1 MDSIKSSDFFAPKSS
16 INLYYFNS
24 STAVLHE
31 HVDFFEIFIITKG
44 TVLHTFNGKTTV
56 MGKRDACIIRPGDR
70 HGFAADPSSGEDSQ
84 HMNIR
89 IMPSLFEQICN
100 SIGYQLYNHI
110 LNAQSTLFHL
120 SKQRHSQ
127 VNFWTNMLFTS
138 TKPEN
143 DSLYITT
150 IAHLLLVF
158 YYLSLD
164 ASGNAFPAWFGRLL
178 TDINNIDFIDKSAK
192 DIYELAH
199 YSPNHTIKTFK
210 KYLGMTPT
218 EYLNKL
224 KLNYASN
231 LLKNTDYSVLHIS
244 NTIGFS
250 SLSYFMTMF
259 KKAYGVS
266 PAEYRR
272 SN

>member
-1 MDSIKSSDFFAPKSS
+1 MDFLKASDFFAAKTS

-24 STAVLHE
+24 STAALHE

-44 TVLHTFNGKTTV
+44 TVRHTFNGKTSV
-56 MGKRDACIIRPGDR
+56 MVKRDACIIRPGDR
-70 HGFAADPSSGEDSQ
+70 HEFTADPSSGEDSQ
-84 HMNIR
+84 HLNIR
-89 IMPSLFEQICN
+89 ILPSLFEQECN

-110 LNAQSTLFHL
+110 QSAQSTSFHL

-127 VNFWTNMLFTS
+127 INFWTNMLFTS

-150 IAHLLLVF
+150 IARLLLTF
-158 YYLSLD
+158 YYLNLD
-164 ASGNAFPAWFGRLL
+164 ATDNSFPAWFGKLL
-178 TDINNIDFIDKSAK
+178 ADINNIEFIDKSAK

-199 YSPNHTIKTFK
+199 YSPNYTIKTFK

-231 LLKNTDYSVLHIS
+231 LLRNTDYPVLHIS

-259 KKAYGVS
+259 KKAYGMS